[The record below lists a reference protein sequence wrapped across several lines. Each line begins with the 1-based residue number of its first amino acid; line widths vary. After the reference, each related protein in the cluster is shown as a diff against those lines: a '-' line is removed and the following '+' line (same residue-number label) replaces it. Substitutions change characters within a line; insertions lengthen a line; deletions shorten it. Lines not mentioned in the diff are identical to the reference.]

1 MPKSETVDLVV
12 DHELQGVTPE
22 MHACMLWDKTVELL
36 ELTVPRARVWQ
47 NVNVLVLLAN
57 GKELWY

>member
-1 MPKSETVDLVV
+1 MTKKLEV
-12 DHELQGVTPE
+12 
-22 MHACMLWDKTVELL
+22 ACMLWDKTVELL

>member
-1 MPKSETVDLVV
+1 MTKKLEV
-12 DHELQGVTPE
+12 
-22 MHACMLWDKTVELL
+22 ACMLWDKTVELL
-36 ELTVPRARVWQ
+36 ELTVPRARARARVWQ